1 MKNFL
6 SLIFISILTNFN
18 AQGKEY
24 DSLLL
29 EKVSVAAVK
38 ENALIGT
45 NINEKCQLE
54 NNQFFKPIHNSL
66 RHITIVTDYILCN
79 DGKANMFFEIYDTQG
94 FKYIRDY
101 DLKLSENLNIDE
113 FKVKFSKQTIEEKTF
128 IHNNIN
134 KIIDFIIDY
143 GDKKDKEEV
152 VNSIEEAL
160 NPFTE
165 VKKYGLGIIN
175 YNATEGYSATGA
187 DFKIFNPSKKTI
199 KYIWFTVGGENPV
212 GDLVKSGGKYYR
224 TLKGVGPIESFGVGS
239 WSFDYVWFTDLIEYL
254 RITTIKIQYMD
265 GSIKTIKYN
274 KNMYIGESA
283 YENFISAV
291 NKEEELTKKQSERNL
306 LKNGSNIFE
315 EVELTPEFPGGQN
328 SFISQIK
335 SNLIQNEYGK
345 SEFSFIIEKDGSISN
360 IDAIGD
366 NEILNKDI
374 IQSIKNIK
382 YKWIPAKINS
392 TPVRYHYKSL
402 INIY

>member
-1 MKNFL
+1 
-6 SLIFISILTNFN
+6 
-18 AQGKEY
+18 
-24 DSLLL
+24 
-29 EKVSVAAVK
+29 
-38 ENALIGT
+38 
-45 NINEKCQLE
+45 
-54 NNQFFKPIHNSL
+54 
-66 RHITIVTDYILCN
+66 
-79 DGKANMFFEIYDTQG
+79 
-94 FKYIRDY
+94 
-101 DLKLSENLNIDE
+101 
-113 FKVKFSKQTIEEKTF
+113 
-128 IHNNIN
+128 
-134 KIIDFIIDY
+134 
-143 GDKKDKEEV
+143 
-152 VNSIEEAL
+152 
-160 NPFTE
+160 
-165 VKKYGLGIIN
+165 
-175 YNATEGYSATGA
+175 
-187 DFKIFNPSKKTI
+187 
-199 KYIWFTVGGENPV
+199 
-212 GDLVKSGGKYYR
+212 
-224 TLKGVGPIESFGVGS
+224 
-239 WSFDYVWFTDLIEYL
+239 
-254 RITTIKIQYMD
+254 MD

-274 KNMYIGESA
+274 KTMYIGESA